1 MRAVRRILD
10 RALLLYL
17 VVGIS
22 NYIVCTA
29 LMFFLFNVAGVG
41 EHVAPLVN
49 YGLGSVISYLGCK
62 YFVFPWMRGGL
73 QLYLRYV
80 IGVLLC
86 YVVSYYL
93 LAPPV
98 ARYLLEH
105 PEIYDFFGFGGGSK
119 LVANCEMA
127 VCSLIFAVLN
137 YFGQR
142 YFVFSRRFEY
152 RYRRKDS

>member
-1 MRAVRRILD
+1 MRTVRRILD

-17 VVGIS
+17 VVGIL
-22 NYIVCTA
+22 NYIFCTA
-29 LMFFLFNVAGVG
+29 LMFFLYNVAEVN

-62 YFVFPWMRGGL
+62 YFVFPWMRSGW
-73 QLYLRYV
+73 QLYLRYALEILV
-80 IGVLLC
+80 C
-86 YVVSYYL
+86 YGISYYL

-105 PEIYDFFGFGGGSK
+105 PEIYDFFGFGGGDK
-119 LVANCEMA
+119 LISNCEMA

-142 YFVFSRRFEY
+142 YFVFTRRFEY
-152 RYRRKDS
+152 RAHR